1 MKTKYLLDDLEKA
14 LLKLEEARANPPNLD
29 DYLHDVAAHI
39 KQAKSRAEH
48 IGIQLGKVQWELDN
62 V

>member
-1 MKTKYLLDDLEKA
+1 MRTRYMIDDLEKA
-14 LLKLEEARANPPNLD
+14 LAKVKEARANPPNLD
-29 DYLHDVAAHI
+29 DVLHDVAVHI

-48 IGIQLGKVQWELDN
+48 IGIQLGKVFEELNN